1 MQDASTIAP
10 RLRRVAAVV
19 NPLSGGVGPGAADA
33 LARMIADRGYD
44 LSLSVLEP
52 DGIETAIRAELAR
65 DPDLLV
71 VLAGDGTARQAAALC
86 GPDGPLVAPLP
97 GGTMNLLPNALYGQA
112 TGWADALTLAL
123 DQGVDRMISGG
134 RIQNRSFYVAAILGA
149 PALYGLAREAL
160 RRGNLSEAW
169 RRVGFALRRTFAG
182 ELRYGLDGDA
192 ERRAEALIILSPM
205 VSKAMQEETS
215 LEAAAFSIRDA
226 GETFRLAVRGAFGDW
241 RSDPGVVSRPVQQG
255 WARARRH
262 IPAVL
267 DGEVQRL
274 ASRVEFTFEPRA
286 FRALAPAPS
295 PEPSL

>member
-1 MQDASTIAP
+1 MQDAPKSAP

-19 NPLSGGVGPGAADA
+19 NPLSGGVGAGAAVA

-44 LSLSVLEP
+44 LSLAVLEP
-52 DGIETAIRAELAR
+52 DGIETAIRAALAR
-65 DPDLLV
+65 DPDLLI

-112 TGWADALTLAL
+112 GWADALTLAL
-123 DQGVDRMISGG
+123 DHGVDRMISGG

-160 RRGNLSEAW
+160 RRGDLSEAW
-169 RRVGFALRRTFAG
+169 RRVGYALRRTFAG

-205 VSKAMQEETS
+205 VSKAMHEETS
-215 LEAAAFSIRDA
+215 LEAAALNIRDA
-226 GETFRLAVRGAFGDW
+226 RETFRLAVRGAFGDW
-241 RSDPGVVSRPVQQG
+241 RGDPGVVSRPVHRG

-262 IPAVL
+262 IPAIL
-267 DGEVQRL
+267 DGEVHRL
-274 ASRVEFTFEPRA
+274 ASRVEFVFEPRA
-286 FRALAPAPS
+286 FRALAPAP
-295 PEPSL
+295 EPSP